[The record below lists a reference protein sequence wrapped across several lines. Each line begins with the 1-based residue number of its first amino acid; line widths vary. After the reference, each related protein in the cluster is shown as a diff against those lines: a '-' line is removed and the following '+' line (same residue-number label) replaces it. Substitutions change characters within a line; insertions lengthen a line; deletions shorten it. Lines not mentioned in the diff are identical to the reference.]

1 MSRPQALP
9 ILGAE
14 IWEPVE
20 VARDMDGVKHA
31 VAFASGK
38 GGVGKST
45 CTVNVAL
52 ALRYLGLTVG
62 VLDADIYGPSVAH
75 MLGVP
80 PGQRPE
86 AAPDDQMY
94 PVEALGIRSMS
105 MAYLTTERTP
115 LVWRGPLAGGAL
127 AQLLAKTAWGELD
140 CLLIDMPPGTGDI
153 QLTLTQKIALS
164 GVVIVTTPQE
174 VALLDARKGIEMFQ
188 KVEVPLLGI
197 IENMAFFRCSECG
210 QKEPIFGVD
219 GGERV
224 AAEYGSKVLAQ
235 VPLAPV
241 ICEDAD
247 RGAPSVARDPES
259 PVAAPY
265 LNAARNLMAALE
277 EKRVSSVGPAI
288 HVSDD

>member
-1 MSRPQALP
+1 
-9 ILGAE
+9 
-14 IWEPVE
+14 
-20 VARDMDGVKHA
+20 MDGVKHA

-52 ALRYLGLTVG
+52 ALRHLGLTVG
-62 VLDADIYGPSVAH
+62 VLDADIYGPRVAH

-86 AAPDDQMY
+86 AAPDDRMY
-94 PVEALGIRSMS
+94 PIKAFGIRSMS
-105 MAYLTTERTP
+105 MAYLTTEKTP

-127 AQLLAKTAWGELD
+127 AQLLAKTAWGERD
-140 CLLIDMPPGTGDI
+140 CLLLDMPPGTGDI
-153 QLTLTQKIALS
+153 QLTLTQKVALS
-164 GVVIVTTPQE
+164 GAVIVTTPQE

-197 IENMAFFRCSECG
+197 IENMAFFRCGECG
-210 QKEPIFGVD
+210 HEEPIFGVD

-224 AAEYGSKVLAQ
+224 AAEYDSKVLAQ
-235 VPLAPV
+235 VPLAPA
-241 ICEDAD
+241 ICQDAD

-265 LNAARNLMAALE
+265 LNAARGLMAALG
-277 EKRVSSVGPAI
+277 EKPVASSGPAI
-288 HVSDD
+288 HISDD